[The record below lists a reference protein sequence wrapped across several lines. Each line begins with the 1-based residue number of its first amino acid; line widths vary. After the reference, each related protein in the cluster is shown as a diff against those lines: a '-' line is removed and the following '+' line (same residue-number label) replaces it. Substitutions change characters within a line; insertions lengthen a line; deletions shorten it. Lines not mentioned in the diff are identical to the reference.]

1 MTAAIDANA
10 GRGSGS
16 STSPRYQASTAAAA
30 VWAIGSRRG
39 RSRGAPIADAARRR
53 RGKTRIVST
62 LAAVL
67 ANQQACVAKLTRPH
81 APQFVQT
88 SVHFARPAPI
98 ARRSR
103 CRMSSSSPTPIVSRE
118 HVGTA
123 RDPLRVLFADDDAC
137 ILGGLADAL
146 RRRPPGWDT
155 RFALGGQAALDAIST
170 RRFDVVVSDLG
181 MPGVDGVAV
190 LERAREQQPEAVRI
204 VLSGGAER
212 GAALA
217 ASRVAHRYIAK
228 PFREDDVR
236 TAIDRAWRL
245 RSLLREEG
253 WRRAAGGVMA
263 LPSCPRIYTEL
274 TELVADPDATA
285 ADAAALVERDIA
297 MTAKVLQLVNSAF
310 FGLGRRISRMP
321 EAVQYLGL
329 NTLRALVL
337 HAGAFEAFAPTRPIE
352 GFSIAALQHRSHLAA
367 RIARGIAT
375 DLAAREEA
383 FTASMLHGVGLLVLA
398 QSDPLDFGH
407 AIAEAQATG
416 RPLHA
421 VEYDHHGS
429 SHAELGAYVLGLWG
443 LPDPIVEA
451 VAHQHRIDR
460 LPDPSLDVPLAVH
473 VAAALARDLVPDAG
487 AAGGGA
493 REGAAL
499 GAAGARG
506 SLRAGRAF
514 AAPAAASASA

>member
-1 MTAAIDANA
+1 
-10 GRGSGS
+10 
-16 STSPRYQASTAAAA
+16 
-30 VWAIGSRRG
+30 
-39 RSRGAPIADAARRR
+39 
-53 RGKTRIVST
+53 
-62 LAAVL
+62 
-67 ANQQACVAKLTRPH
+67 
-81 APQFVQT
+81 
-88 SVHFARPAPI
+88 
-98 ARRSR
+98 
-103 CRMSSSSPTPIVSRE
+103 MSSSSPTPSVPRE
-118 HVGTA
+118 HPGTA
-123 RDPLRVLFADDDAC
+123 RDPLRVLFVDDDAC

-155 RFALGGQAALDAIST
+155 RFALGGQAALDALSA

-181 MPGVDGVAV
+181 MPGLDGITV

-236 TAIDRAWRL
+236 TAIDRACRL

-285 ADAAALVERDIA
+285 ADAAAVVERDIA

-337 HAGAFEAFAPTRPIE
+337 HAGASEAFAPTRPIE

-367 RIARGIAT
+367 RIARASPRT
-375 DLAAREEA
+375 SPRARRPSRPA
-383 FTASMLHGVGLLVLA
+383 CSTASGC
-398 QSDPLDFGH
+398 SSSRRPTRSTS
-407 AIAEAQATG
+407 ATRSPRRR
-416 RPLHA
+416 RP
-421 VEYDHHGS
+421 
-429 SHAELGAYVLGLWG
+429 
-443 LPDPIVEA
+443 
-451 VAHQHRIDR
+451 
-460 LPDPSLDVPLAVH
+460 
-473 VAAALARDLVPDAG
+473 
-487 AAGGGA
+487 GA
-493 REGAAL
+493 RSTPSSTTTT
-499 GAAGARG
+499 ARATPSSG
-506 SLRAGRAF
+506 RTSSASGGCRTRSSRPSRTSTPAPASPPRASPCRSPSTCPPRSPASSSPRRSAPARARSTRRRSRRP
-514 AAPAAASASA
+514 APAAAFAPGGPSPPPPPPPPARPAAPPPA